1 MPEAPPPLVWIDLE
15 MSGLDAEQC
24 RILEIASIV
33 TDAELEILAE
43 GPDLVMHQ
51 PDSVLEAMDEWNT
64 EHHGASGLTQQVRES
79 SLTVEE
85 AEARTLAFLEQH
97 TTSGV
102 SPLCGNTIWRD
113 RRFLSRYMPRLDAF
127 LHYRLIDV
135 STVKELC
142 RRWRPD
148 VELPKK
154 SETHRALGDIRES
167 ITELRF
173 YRENLFR

>member
-1 MPEAPPPLVWIDLE
+1 MPEALPPLVWIDLE

-33 TDAELEILAE
+33 TDAELQILAE
-43 GPDLVMHQ
+43 GPELVTHQ

-64 EHHGASGLTQQVRES
+64 RHHEASGLTQQVRES

-85 AEARTLAFLEQH
+85 AEARTLTFLEQH
-97 TTSGV
+97 TTPGV

-113 RRFLSRYMPRLDAF
+113 RRFISRYMPRLDAF

-148 VELPKK
+148 VGIPEK

-167 ITELRF
+167 IAELRF
-173 YRENLFR
+173 YREHLFR